1 MGVEQN
7 KTKVKKYHFIRV
19 NEKTRDEKDQSPIS
33 LLSDEIKR
41 SAKMTSV
48 INRSWPL
55 KKEVSNPETSA
66 MNLDFRK
73 PLNVTT
79 PHSSVTVSKRRS

>member
-48 INRSWPL
+48 INRS
-55 KKEVSNPETSA
+55 
-66 MNLDFRK
+66 
-73 PLNVTT
+73 
-79 PHSSVTVSKRRS
+79 